1 MDISNSLSYSL
12 EILYQELYKL
22 WELKKDILKH
32 LKELCER
39 ERYQKSVKL
48 LKTVP
53 GIGELTAIRL
63 TLEWGDLSRFKT
75 RKEFAKYL
83 GLIPGEYSTGDTER
97 KEHITKQG
105 NRYVRSWLIESAW
118 VSIRYDPVLLDK
130 FRRVSR
136 NNKIRK
142 IAITAV
148 ARMLAM
154 RIRAVL
160 LKEEPYIIGLVEG

>member
-1 MDISNSLSYSL
+1 MSS
-12 EILYQELYKL
+12 
-22 WELKKDILKH
+22 
-32 LKELCER
+32 
-39 ERYQKSVKL
+39 
-48 LKTVP
+48 
-53 GIGELTAIRL
+53 
-63 TLEWGDLSRFKT
+63 
-75 RKEFAKYL
+75 
-83 GLIPGEYSTGDTER
+83 
-97 KEHITKQG
+97 TKQG